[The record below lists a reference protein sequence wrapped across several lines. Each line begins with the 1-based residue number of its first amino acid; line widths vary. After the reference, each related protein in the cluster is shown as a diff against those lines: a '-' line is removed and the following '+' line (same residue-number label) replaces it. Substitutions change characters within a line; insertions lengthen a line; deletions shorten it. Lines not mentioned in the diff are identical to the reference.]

1 MKSIDRMSG
10 IEASLDDLQAGIE
23 ACSRR
28 AKSLH
33 AATAKCNGLVKAPI
47 LESIVEEATELL
59 ACTREQH
66 AVIDDL
72 RHAIAQIR
80 TGESGGHAIRPPP
93 GADPSERQR

>member
-1 MKSIDRMSG
+1 MERMAR
-10 IEASLDDLQAGIE
+10 IAATLDDLQAGIE

-28 AKSLH
+28 AKNLH

-47 LESIVEEATELL
+47 LESMAEEATELL
-59 ACTREQH
+59 ACAREQH

-80 TGESGGHAIRPPP
+80 TGEAGGHAIRPPP
-93 GADPSERQR
+93 GADPSEPQR

>member
-1 MKSIDRMSG
+1 MARIT
-10 IEASLDDLQAGIE
+10 ATLDDLQAGIE

-28 AKSLH
+28 AKNLH

-47 LESIVEEATELL
+47 LESMAEEATELL
-59 ACTREQH
+59 ACAREQR

-80 TGESGGHAIRPPP
+80 TGESGGHATRPPP
-93 GADPSERQR
+93 GADPSEHQR